1 MGNVQGS
8 AFEDEDEQDSKW
20 NDWISTFV
28 SGLMNRSDERKGERD
43 DDWSND
49 KYGKDN
55 WDNDMKD
62 DKKDWNNDMSTD
74 SKDWNND
81 MKNDMSADSKDW
93 NDDMEDT
100 KDSMGETGKK
110 GNF

>member
-28 SGLMNRSDERKGERD
+28 SGLMNRSDERKGDRD

-62 DKKDWNNDMSTD
+62 DKSADSKDWDNDMKNDMSTD

-81 MKNDMSADSKDW
+81 MT
-93 NDDMEDT
+93 DT

>member
-1 MGNVQGS
+1 MGNGQGS

-49 KYGKDN
+49 KYVKDN

-62 DKKDWNNDMSTD
+62 DKKDWNNDMKNDMSAD

-81 MKNDMSADSKDW
+81 MKNDMSTDSKDW
-93 NDDMEDT
+93 NDDMKNDMST
-100 KDSMGETGKK
+100 DS
-110 GNF
+110 